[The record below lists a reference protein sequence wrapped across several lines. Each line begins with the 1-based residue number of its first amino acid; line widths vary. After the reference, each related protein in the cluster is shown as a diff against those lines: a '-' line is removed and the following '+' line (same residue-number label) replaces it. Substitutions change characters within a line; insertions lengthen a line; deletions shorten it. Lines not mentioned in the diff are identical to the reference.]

1 MTKEQILGQKIYQ
14 DGINEFVSKSVD
26 FDNAV
31 KDYRQNNNPSK
42 EKELEKKSRSAWAS
56 YCYQMSYLLYLADNI
71 KDEDGTAAAEAAKD
85 LRKIVFENLQGK
97 YEFIMFLTKPQNP

>member
-1 MTKEQILGQKIYQ
+1 MTKEQILGQKIYH
-14 DGINEFVSKSVD
+14 DAINEFVSKSVD

-31 KDYRQNNNPSK
+31 KDYRQNDNPSK
-42 EKELEKKSRSAWAS
+42 EIELEKKSRSAWAL

-71 KDEDGTAAAEAAKD
+71 KDVNGTAAAEAAKD

-97 YEFIMFLTKPQNP
+97 YEFIMFITKPQNP